1 MMKAWLRKGV
11 LAAAIVLPALGVTQI
26 PVSAQ
31 SGQEQRGKEQQPLE
45 GVWDISV
52 TVRSCSTGAAL
63 HTGRAIQI
71 FIDGGTMT
79 EIADRSNRS
88 VGLGTWRHVGGRSY
102 TTHHEFIEYDAA
114 GNFNGTTVLTREIEL
129 SENADDFTATTTTQI
144 YNTAGQL
151 INTVCATSI
160 ATRFE

>member
-1 MMKAWLRKGV
+1 MKTRHLKIICGMALATMLALATHNSV
-11 LAAAIVLPALGVTQI
+11 L
-26 PVSAQ
+26 AQ

-79 EIADRSNRS
+79 EIADRANRS
-88 VGLGTWRHVGGRSY
+88 AGLGTWRHLGERSY
-102 TTHHEFIEYDAA
+102 ATHHEFIEYDAA
-114 GNFNGTTVLTREIEL
+114 GSFNGTTVLTREIEL
-129 SENADDFTATTTTQI
+129 SENTDDFTATTTTEV
-144 YNTAGQL
+144 YNAAGQL
-151 INTVCATSI
+151 INTVCATST

>member
-1 MMKAWLRKGV
+1 MKTRHLKIICGMALATMLALATHNSV
-11 LAAAIVLPALGVTQI
+11 L
-26 PVSAQ
+26 AQ

-79 EIADRSNRS
+79 EIADRANRS
-88 VGLGTWRHVGGRSY
+88 AGLGTWRHLGGRSY
-102 TTHHEFIEYDAA
+102 ATHHEFIEYDAA
-114 GNFNGTTVLTREIEL
+114 GSFNGTTVLTREIEL
-129 SENADDFTATTTTQI
+129 SENTDDFTATTTTEV
-144 YNTAGQL
+144 YNAAGQL
-151 INTVCATSI
+151 INTVCATST

>member
-1 MMKAWLRKGV
+1 MKTRYLKIISGV
-11 LAAAIVLPALGVTQI
+11 ALAAVLTLPTQNS
-26 PVSAQ
+26 VLAQ

-79 EIADRSNRS
+79 EIADRANRS
-88 VGLGTWRHVGGRSY
+88 AGLGTWRHLGGRSY
-102 TTHHEFIEYDAA
+102 ATHHEFIEYDAA
-114 GNFNGTTVLTREIEL
+114 GSFNGTTVLTRESNSAQTPMISRRL
-129 SENADDFTATTTTQI
+129 LLPRSSTPP
-144 YNTAGQL
+144 
-151 INTVCATSI
+151 VS
-160 ATRFE
+160 

>member
-1 MMKAWLRKGV
+1 MKGWFRTGDRGV
-11 LAAAIVLPALGVTQI
+11 LDGDGYLTQI

-88 VGLGTWRHVGGRSY
+88 VGLGTWRHVGGRSNL
-102 TTHHEFIEYDAA
+102 EKQVA
-114 GNFNGTTVLTREIEL
+114 
-129 SENADDFTATTTTQI
+129 
-144 YNTAGQL
+144 
-151 INTVCATSI
+151 
-160 ATRFE
+160 

>member
-1 MMKAWLRKGV
+1 MKGWLRKGV
-11 LAAAIVLPALGVTQI
+11 LAAAIVLPALSGMHI
-26 PVSAQ
+26 PTSAQ
-31 SGQEQRGKEQQPLE
+31 SGQEQPGKEHQPLE
-45 GVWDISV
+45 GAWDISV

-88 VGLGTWRHVGGRSY
+88 AGLGTWRHVGGRSY

-114 GNFNGTTVLTREIEL
+114 GGFNGTTILTREIEL
-129 SENADDFTATTTTQI
+129 SENADDFTATTTTEV

-151 INTVCATSI
+151 INIVCATST

>member
-1 MMKAWLRKGV
+1 MKGWARKGV
-11 LAAAIVLPALGVTQI
+11 VAASVALLALSAAQI
-26 PVSAQ
+26 SVSAQ
-31 SGQEQRGKEQQPLE
+31 SGQEQRGNERQPLE

-52 TVRSCSTGAAL
+52 TIRSCTTGAAVG
-63 HTGRAIQI
+63 TGRAIQI

-88 VGLGTWRHVGGRSY
+88 AGLGTWRHLDGHSY
-102 TTHHEFIEYDAA
+102 ATHHEFIEYDAA
-114 GNFNGTTVLTREIEL
+114 GGFNGTTILTREIEL
-129 SENADDFTATTTTQI
+129 SENADDFTATTTTEV

-151 INTVCATSI
+151 INIVCATST

>member
-1 MMKAWLRKGV
+1 MKAWLRKGV

-31 SGQEQRGKEQQPLE
+31 SGQEQQGKEQQPLE

-88 VGLGTWRHVGGRSY
+88 AGLGTWRHLGGRNYGTLHKS
-102 TTHHEFIEYDAA
+102 IEYSAA
-114 GNFNGTTVLTREIEL
+114 GTFNGTTVLTREIEL
-129 SENADDFTATTTTQI
+129 SKTGDEFTATTIFENFDANDQLF
-144 YNTAGQL
+144 NTG
-151 INTVCATSI
+151 CATST

>member
-1 MMKAWLRKGV
+1 MKTRYLKIISGV
-11 LAAAIVLPALGVTQI
+11 ALAAVLTLPTQNS
-26 PVSAQ
+26 VLAQ

-102 TTHHEFIEYDAA
+102 STHHEFIEYDAA
-114 GNFNGTTVLTREIEL
+114 GNFNGTTILTREIEL
-129 SENADDFTATTTTQI
+129 SENADDFTATTTTQV

-151 INTVCATSI
+151 INTVCATST

>member
-1 MMKAWLRKGV
+1 MKTRHLKIICGMALATMLALATHNSV
-11 LAAAIVLPALGVTQI
+11 L
-26 PVSAQ
+26 AQ

-79 EIADRSNRS
+79 EIADRANRS
-88 VGLGTWRHVGGRSY
+88 AGLGTWRHLGGRNY
-102 TTHHEFIEYDAA
+102 ATHHEFIEYDAA
-114 GNFNGTTVLTREIEL
+114 GSFNGTTVLTREIEL
-129 SENADDFTATTTTQI
+129 SENTDDFTATTTTEV
-144 YNTAGQL
+144 YNAAGQL
-151 INTVCATSI
+151 INTVCATST